1 MGKQQNTIV
10 CVSNFFKGADFM
22 IGLKNWAT
30 PFFDYLRKIA

>member
-22 IGLKNWAT
+22 IGLKELGNT
-30 PFFDYLRKIA
+30 VF